1 MNWIDRLLIGC
12 LDYLWRKI
20 RPREKQNPYYFVI
33 EGATGEPYMVR
44 YKVLRLP
51 WFKVFL
57 HHILR
62 SDEDPDLHDHPWNFV
77 SIILWQGYYEV
88 LPSPEWPRRLRAG
101 SVVRHRATDAHRL
114 ILERP
119 AWTLVFVTGKKRPWG
134 FHTSGGWTSF
144 PAYFDRKYGRGNWV
158 SL

>member
-1 MNWIDRLLIGC
+1 MNWIDRLLMRIF
-12 LDYLWRKI
+12 R
-20 RPREKQNPYYFVI
+20 YFVI
-33 EGATGEPYMVR
+33 EGATGDPYLAR
-44 YKVLRLP
+44 YKLFRCP

-77 SIILWQGYYEV
+77 SLILWSGYIEH
-88 LPSPEWPRRLRAG
+88 LPGDVVRRMRAWD
-101 SVVRHRATDAHRL
+101 VIRHRARDAHRL
-114 ILERP
+114 ILDRP
-119 AWTLVFVTGKKRPWG
+119 AWTLVLVTGKKRSWG
-134 FHTSGGWTSF
+134 FHTRQGWMPF